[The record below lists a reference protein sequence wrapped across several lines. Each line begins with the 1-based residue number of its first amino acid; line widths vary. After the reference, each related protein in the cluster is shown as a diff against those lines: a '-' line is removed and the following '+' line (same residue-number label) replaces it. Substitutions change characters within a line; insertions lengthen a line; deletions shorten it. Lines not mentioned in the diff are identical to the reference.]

1 MAPPG
6 DRGFLFM
13 FLPQTILHFINSLR
27 TPKCRSSKR
36 LSGVIH
42 LEGRAHHHNQGN
54 KMNLLKTQREALLAP
69 LQAVTGIIE
78 RRHTLPILSNVLL
91 SRTDTHIEFVA
102 TDIEIEITTTMT
114 LEGSGEIRKLTVGAR
129 KLVDILRALPEG
141 SEVTLALQDK
151 RLQVKSGKSRFNLQ
165 TLSAEDFPR
174 LTLLEASATSFS
186 VSQKLLKSLLG
197 LVQYAMA
204 QQDIRYYLNGLL
216 MVVEEGQLKLVATD
230 GHRLAYAARE
240 VGRKELSRQEVI
252 LPRKT
257 ILELSK
263 LLNDSDDSVAIEL
276 SAAQAK
282 FSFGAV
288 VLISKLVDGKFPD
301 YGRVIPQNQPTKLRL
316 DRVVLLQA
324 LQRAAILTS
333 DKFRGVRW
341 ILGGGTLKI
350 TCSNTEQEEAQE
362 EIDVAYKGETL
373 DIGFNVGYLVDVLN
387 NLDAAEVECG
397 LGDANSSALFTLP
410 GRNDFK
416 YVVMP
421 MRI

>member
-1 MAPPG
+1 
-6 DRGFLFM
+6 
-13 FLPQTILHFINSLR
+13 
-27 TPKCRSSKR
+27 
-36 LSGVIH
+36 
-42 LEGRAHHHNQGN
+42 
-54 KMNLLKTQREALLAP
+54 MNLLKTQRETLLEP

-91 SRTDTHIEFVA
+91 SRTDTHMDFVA
-102 TDIEIEITTTMT
+102 TDIEIEITTSITI
-114 LEGSGEIRKLTVGAR
+114 EGPGEAKKITVGAR

-141 SEVTLALQDK
+141 AEVTLVLQDR

-174 LTLLEASATSFS
+174 LVLAEASSTGFS
-186 VSQKLLKSLLG
+186 VPQRLLRSLLG

-216 MVVEEGQLKLVATD
+216 MVIEEGQLKLVATD
-230 GHRLAYAARE
+230 GHRLAYASRE
-240 VGRKELSRQEVI
+240 VGGKNLSRQEVI

-257 ILELSK
+257 IIELSK
-263 LLNDSDDSVAIEL
+263 LLEDSDEPVAIEL

-282 FSFGAV
+282 FKFGNV
-288 VLISKLVDGKFPD
+288 VLVSKLVDGKFPD
-301 YGRVIPQNQPTKLRL
+301 YGRVIPQSQPKKLRL
-316 DRVVLLQA
+316 DRIALLQA

-341 ILGGGTLKI
+341 VLADGSLKI
-350 TCSNTEQEEAQE
+350 NCSNTEQEEAQE
-362 EIDVAYKGETL
+362 ELDVPYKGETL

-387 NLDAAEVECG
+387 NLDVAEVECG

-410 GRNDFK
+410 ERSDFK